1 MVINKGRHFR
11 RPICVNIFR
20 EACILDGSTLEKRP
34 SPSLSLHSAETQP
47 PLYKFVHISHRGS
60 AQRRQPPQRGPR
72 GGGTQRRRL
81 AWREPRG
88 GGATPRNRGCAS
100 PQCQCSQQ
108 RNSSGRGDLMA
119 VWGDSAA
126 VRWDPT
132 TMQGDPPAHV
142 RSSSGGDG
150 VLDVHGEWIHVK
162 HPWRL
167 DFERRVTDLYSSS
180 EIYSSSQRGQWRV
193 QIWAWRRA
201 RWVSHIFLF
210 GHFVRLQFLINSNV

>member
-1 MVINKGRHFR
+1 METVGLFTETPTNDNLFRLTKKGFLKCSSLKMVINKGRHFR

-100 PQCQCSQQ
+100 PQCLCSQQ

-119 VWGDSAA
+119 V
-126 VRWDPT
+126 
-132 TMQGDPPAHV
+132 
-142 RSSSGGDG
+142 
-150 VLDVHGEWIHVK
+150 
-162 HPWRL
+162 
-167 DFERRVTDLYSSS
+167 
-180 EIYSSSQRGQWRV
+180 
-193 QIWAWRRA
+193 
-201 RWVSHIFLF
+201 
-210 GHFVRLQFLINSNV
+210 